1 MSTEMKRKR
10 PWWLGWL
17 PATILSVVI
26 VGVIV
31 TTSLLVGGGLGAP
44 LPSPTSGQVTDK
56 NWSIFTPEGLAY
68 IDASRQVRIDFSR
81 GPVDAAALGLHPDG
95 SITIGP
101 KDNGDVTLDYDLI
114 VNGGAQG
121 QGGDRFTV
129 SQLTI
134 ETAGGVISRV
144 SAPLSEVLNFRN
156 TVDKLTKKAELFGW
170 DVSGIDAIF
179 AQVEQATRDN
189 VPYSFSF
196 GPADAVGVPVAAT
209 ASCETTG
216 YCVVEYDATPAV
228 R

>member
-1 MSTEMKRKR
+1 MSLEMKRKR

-17 PATILSVVI
+17 PATILSVLI
-26 VGVIV
+26 VGTII
-31 TTSLLVGGGLGAP
+31 TTTVLVSRGLGAP
-44 LPSPTSGQVTDK
+44 LGDPTNGQVTDK

-81 GPVDAAALGLHPDG
+81 GPVDAAALGLDPDD

-101 KDNGDVTLDYDLI
+101 KDNGDVTLDYYLI
-114 VNGGAQG
+114 VNGGAPG
-121 QGGDRFTV
+121 QGGDKFTV

-144 SAPLSEVLNFRN
+144 SAPLSEVLNFRQ
-156 TVDKLTKKAELFGW
+156 TLDKLTKKAQLFGW
-170 DVSGIDAIF
+170 DVSGTDAIF
-179 AQVEQATRDN
+179 AQVEQATRDG
-189 VPYSFSF
+189 VAYSFTF

-209 ASCETTG
+209 ASCDPTG
-216 YCVVEYDATPAV
+216 YCLVEYDVTPAV